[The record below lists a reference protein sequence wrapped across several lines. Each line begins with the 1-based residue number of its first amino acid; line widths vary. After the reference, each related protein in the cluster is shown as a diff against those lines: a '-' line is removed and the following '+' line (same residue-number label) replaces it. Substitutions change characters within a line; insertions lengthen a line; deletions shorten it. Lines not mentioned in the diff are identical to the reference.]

1 MPTLKWKCYSPSVP
15 SLLTFTRNL
24 DDRFD
29 IPGSDVLRVKWGH
42 PLLCNLLGE
51 DREYNCN

>member
-15 SLLTFTRNL
+15 PLLTFTRNL